1 MASRKD
7 NSINIKKYKRTRDMN
22 VGIFIF
28 AIVLIY
34 LIVTIV
40 MYATTKRIST
50 YEVREGSILKD
61 NSYTGLV
68 LREEQLIN
76 AEKSGY
82 INYFQNENS
91 KVKAGTNIYAISAG
105 KLSYGDEGGES
116 AVTLSPEEQSALVVK
131 TQNFNENFNP
141 QKFSSVYSL
150 KNEITNTMQT
160 ASNQTKT
167 ARMDSVISQNGGT
180 ADIYSTS
187 RDGLVVLS
195 FDGCESLT
203 EDSFKK
209 DDFDRSTYESVGLE
223 DNMQVKAGDPAYKL
237 VTSENWSVI
246 VELDESAA
254 RELADV
260 TYVKTRIDKDSETIW
275 ANFSI
280 MSRDGA
286 YYGKLDY
293 DNSMIRYANDRF
305 LNIELI
311 LEDESGLK
319 IPKSSVIEKDFYVIP
334 EEYITYGGN
343 SSSPG
348 VNVQKGSGVSF
359 QTVDIYKT
367 TEEGDV
373 YLNPSQFVQGT
384 VLVRPESSETLELK
398 ETQPLRGVYNINKGY
413 AVFKQITVLC
423 ESDEYYIVQ
432 EGNSYGLYNYD
443 HIVQDGSSVEE
454 DEVVFQ

>member
-223 DNMQVKAGDPAYKL
+223 DNRRG
-237 VTSENWSVI
+237 
-246 VELDESAA
+246 
-254 RELADV
+254 
-260 TYVKTRIDKDSETIW
+260 
-275 ANFSI
+275 
-280 MSRDGA
+280 
-286 YYGKLDY
+286 
-293 DNSMIRYANDRF
+293 IRH
-305 LNIELI
+305 
-311 LEDESGLK
+311 
-319 IPKSSVIEKDFYVIP
+319 
-334 EEYITYGGN
+334 
-343 SSSPG
+343 
-348 VNVQKGSGVSF
+348 
-359 QTVDIYKT
+359 
-367 TEEGDV
+367 
-373 YLNPSQFVQGT
+373 
-384 VLVRPESSETLELK
+384 
-398 ETQPLRGVYNINKGY
+398 IN
-413 AVFKQITVLC
+413 
-423 ESDEYYIVQ
+423 
-432 EGNSYGLYNYD
+432 
-443 HIVQDGSSVEE
+443 
-454 DEVVFQ
+454 